1 MNTLESACLFVNSLR
16 KWPSTIPSHPT
27 AKPATSDQLA
37 ESTRR
42 SIRGWLKHEAYAT
55 RLGIK
60 NRTILGGSHLEAVE
74 RFAPGT
80 GIHTTGTIKRA
91 LRPSYEQQAA

>member
-1 MNTLESACLFVNSLR
+1 MNTTLFESACLFVNSLR
-16 KWPSTIPSHPT
+16 KWPSAIHSDPKAQP
-27 AKPATSDQLA
+27 KPATPDMLA

-74 RFAPGT
+74 RFAP
-80 GIHTTGTIKRA
+80 HTTPAIKRA
-91 LRPSYEQQAA
+91 PEALQQAAA